1 MKETLISGI
10 NLGVKS
16 NFFSLQV
23 ELNKKNLNILRY
35 LYKNGLINSYSIL
48 KSNKKISLF
57 FSYYYDKKP
66 ILYVKKISKSGRK
79 IYVSWKTLRNWLVY
93 KNHYLILSTDQGI
106 LNNREAISRKL
117 GGELLFLIKC

>member
-35 LYKNGLINSYSIL
+35 LYQNGLINSYSIL

-57 FSYYYDKKP
+57 FSYYYEKKP

-79 IYVSWKTLRNWLVY
+79 IYVSWKTLRNWLIY
-93 KNHYLILSTDQGI
+93 KNHYLILSTNQGI

>member
-35 LYKNGLINSYSIL
+35 LYQNGLINSYSIL

-57 FSYYYDKKP
+57 FSYYYEKKP

-79 IYVSWKTLRNWLVY
+79 IYVS
-93 KNHYLILSTDQGI
+93 
-106 LNNREAISRKL
+106 
-117 GGELLFLIKC
+117 

>member
-16 NFFSLQV
+16 NFFSIQV

-57 FSYYYDKKP
+57 FSYYYEKKP

-79 IYVSWKTLRNWLVY
+79 IYVSWKTLKSWLIY

-106 LNNREAISRKL
+106 FNNREAISRKL

>member
-16 NFFSLQV
+16 NFFSIQV

-35 LYKNGLINSYSIL
+35 LYQNGLINSYSIL

-79 IYVSWKTLRNWLVY
+79 IYVSWKTLKNWLVY

-106 LNNREAISRKL
+106 FNNREAISRKL

>member
-16 NFFSLQV
+16 NFFSIQV

-35 LYKNGLINSYSIL
+35 LYQNGLINSYSIL

-106 LNNREAISRKL
+106 FNNREAISRKL